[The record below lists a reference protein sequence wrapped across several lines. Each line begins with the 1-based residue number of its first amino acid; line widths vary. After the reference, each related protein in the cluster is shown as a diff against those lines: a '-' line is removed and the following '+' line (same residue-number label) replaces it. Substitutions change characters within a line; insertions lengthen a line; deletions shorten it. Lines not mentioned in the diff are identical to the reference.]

1 MDQLVDKVLAG
12 DKRAIARAI
21 SAVEDGRPGR
31 TDLLKELFSHTGNAL
46 IVGITGA
53 PGAGKSTLV
62 DRLAAYY
69 RAKDE
74 LVAIVAVDPSSP
86 FTGGALL
93 GDRIRMQSM
102 STDPGIFIRSMA
114 SRGNLGGLARA
125 TVDAVAILDAA
136 GYNKVIVETVG
147 VGQDEIDIVKT
158 ADVTA
163 VVLVPGMGDGVQA
176 IKAGIM
182 EIGDVF
188 VINKADREGVLRTE
202 RELELLLSIGERPDG
217 WVPPIVKT
225 VATEDSGIEQ
235 LANAVQNYAEF
246 AASQAS
252 QSGRCYGR
260 RAAAAEQR
268 ILDILRDRLVDAALE
283 KSQGNHDLKAM
294 AQSVAERRRDPYSV
308 VDEIVARL
316 GLTSDNPGSG
326 EKQTPQPDK
335 NR

>member
-1 MDQLVDKVLAG
+1 
-12 DKRAIARAI
+12 
-21 SAVEDGRPGR
+21 
-31 TDLLKELFSHTGNAL
+31 
-46 IVGITGA
+46 
-53 PGAGKSTLV
+53 
-62 DRLAAYY
+62 
-69 RAKDE
+69 
-74 LVAIVAVDPSSP
+74 
-86 FTGGALL
+86 
-93 GDRIRMQSM
+93 
-102 STDPGIFIRSMA
+102 
-114 SRGNLGGLARA
+114 
-125 TVDAVAILDAA
+125 
-136 GYNKVIVETVG
+136 
-147 VGQDEIDIVKT
+147 
-158 ADVTA
+158 
-163 VVLVPGMGDGVQA
+163 MGDGVQA

-252 QSGRCYGR
+252 QSGRSNGR